1 MEHAPFD
8 PGDRLCAA
16 VRGPFAASG
25 THCDAPYWQTPSSLI
40 EPMLDLA
47 RCGPGDRL
55 IDLGCGD
62 GRVVVAAA
70 LRGAEGVGV
79 DFDSERISEAQAKA
93 TGAGVT
99 DLVSFRQEDL
109 FLTDLTAATIVT
121 LYLLPLPNRLLGH
134 RLRTELAPGSRVVSH
149 AWPIEGWPAETEKR
163 VDGRTLYAWT
173 VR

>member
-1 MEHAPFD
+1 MQHAPFD

-25 THCDAPYWQTPSSLI
+25 NHCDAPYWQTPSSLV
-40 EPMLDLA
+40 ESMLDLA
-47 RCGPGDRL
+47 GCGPGDRL

-62 GRVVVAAA
+62 GRIVIAAA
-70 LRGAEGVGV
+70 LRGAEGVGI
-79 DFDSERISEAQAKA
+79 DFDPERIAEARAGA
-93 TGAGVT
+93 EAAGVA
-99 DLVSFRQEDL
+99 DRVSLHQQDL
-109 FLTDLTAATIVT
+109 FLTDLTTATIVT

-134 RLRTELAPGSRVVSH
+134 RLRTELAPGSRVVSY
-149 AWPIEGWPAETEKR
+149 AWSIEGWPADREEC

>member
-1 MEHAPFD
+1 MQHAPFD

-25 THCDAPYWQTPSSLI
+25 NHCDAPYWQTPSSLVDS
-40 EPMLDLA
+40 MLDLA
-47 RCGPGDRL
+47 GCGPGDRL

-62 GRVVVAAA
+62 GRIVIAAA
-70 LRGAEGVGV
+70 LRGAEGVGI
-79 DFDSERISEAQAKA
+79 DFDPERIVEARAGA
-93 TGAGVT
+93 EAAGVA
-99 DLVSFRQEDL
+99 DRVSLHQQDL
-109 FLTDLTAATIVT
+109 FLTDLTTATIVT

-149 AWPIEGWPAETEKR
+149 AWSIEGWPADREEC

>member
-16 VRGPFAASG
+16 VRGPFASSG
-25 THCDAPYWQTPSSLI
+25 NHCDAPYWQTPSALI

-55 IDLGCGD
+55 LDLGCGD
-62 GRVVVAAA
+62 GRIVIAAA

-79 DFDSERISEAQAKA
+79 DFDPERIAEARAA
-93 TGAGVT
+93 AEAAGVS
-99 DLVSFRQEDL
+99 DRVSFQQQDL
-109 FLTDLTAATIVT
+109 FATDLTAATIVT

-149 AWPIEGWPAETEKR
+149 AWSIDGWPAEREEC